1 VRYRI
6 VAVGRVG
13 QGYARDGCER
23 YLKRLRALAP
33 TEVLEVRAARAG
45 ATEAV
50 RRQEGDALLAAVTS
64 AQRVVAL
71 DERGRTFTT
80 KALAD
85 HVTRLELRGVS
96 KIDVLIGGAEG
107 HADAVRERAD
117 ETWSLSPLT
126 FPHDLARLVLL
137 EQLYRIET
145 LRSGHP
151 YHRD

>member
-1 VRYRI
+1 MRYRI

-13 QGYARDGCER
+13 HGYARDGCER
-23 YLKRLRALAP
+23 FLKRLRALAP
-33 TEVLEVRAARAG
+33 TEIVEVRTARAS
-45 ATEAV
+45 AAVVV
-50 RRQEGDALLAAVTS
+50 RRQEGEALLSAVTS

-80 KALAD
+80 KALAE
-85 HVTRLELRGVS
+85 HVTQLELHGVS
-96 KIDVLIGGAEG
+96 RLDVLIGGAEG
-107 HADAVRERAD
+107 HTDAVRERAE

>member
-13 QGYARDGCER
+13 HGYARDGCER

-33 TEVLEVRAARAG
+33 TEIVEVRAARAS
-45 ATEAV
+45 AADAV
-50 RRQEGDALLAAVTS
+50 RRQEAEALLAAVPS

-71 DERGRTFTT
+71 DERGRAFTT
-80 KALAD
+80 NALAG
-85 HVTRLELRGVS
+85 HVTRWELRGVS
-96 KIDVLIGGAEG
+96 KIAVLIGGAEG
-107 HADAVRERAD
+107 LDDAVRERAD